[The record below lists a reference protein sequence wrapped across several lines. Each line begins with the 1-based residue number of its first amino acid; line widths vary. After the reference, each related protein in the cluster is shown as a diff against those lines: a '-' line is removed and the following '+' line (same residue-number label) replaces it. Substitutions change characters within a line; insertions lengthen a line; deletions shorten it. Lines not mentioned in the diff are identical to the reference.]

1 MYDLKVCLCL
11 FKLVKNFLNNIV
23 IGKIGDYLILFSHI
37 QDIEQR
43 EFLKLRSSLDE
54 VPYIGFNTL
63 DYLLFLN
70 HLII

>member
-1 MYDLKVCLCL
+1 M
-11 FKLVKNFLNNIV
+11 
-23 IGKIGDYLILFSHI
+23 GKIGDYLILFSHI

-54 VPYIGFNTL
+54 VPYIGLNTL